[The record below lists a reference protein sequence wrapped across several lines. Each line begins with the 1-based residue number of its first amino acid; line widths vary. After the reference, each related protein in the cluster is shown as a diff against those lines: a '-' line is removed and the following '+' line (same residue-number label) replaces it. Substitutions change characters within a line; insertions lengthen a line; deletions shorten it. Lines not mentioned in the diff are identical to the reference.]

1 MELIEKAREHVQ
13 SLETKWREDLERE
26 RDTFL
31 ADLRRRV
38 AEGVLTVARR
48 AVAGLA
54 GLDAQQCAVKV
65 FLEKIRGLNGEVWK
79 SLAGGKLYVRAG
91 FELPDNT
98 RNEIQQVLEERL
110 HAPVRLQFER
120 APAFGLGVELLGNG
134 RRIGWGFENYF
145 EEMDEDLRKALE
157 QSSAGAASRG

>member
-1 MELIEKAREHVQ
+1 MQ